1 MTPERSKKKTRTQGM
16 LQNSKWVAG
25 GEGREKETTS
35 YFKTSDMN
43 CPEKENV
50 YTKQSRSVVSW
61 GWKLKDR
68 MTANSPEEIWGS
80 VEKL

>member
-1 MTPERSKKKTRTQGM
+1 MRPGRSKKKTRTQGM

-25 GEGREKETTS
+25 GKGREKESTS

-50 YTKQSRSVVSW
+50 YKAKQIS
-61 GWKLKDR
+61 GFLGLEAEGQNDR
-68 MTANSPEEIWGS
+68 
-80 VEKL
+80 K

>member
-1 MTPERSKKKTRTQGM
+1 MRPGRSKKKTRTQSM

-25 GEGREKETTS
+25 GKGREKESTS

-50 YTKQSRSVVSW
+50 YKAKQIS
-61 GWKLKDR
+61 GFLGLEAEGQNDR
-68 MTANSPEEIWGS
+68 
-80 VEKL
+80 K

>member
-1 MTPERSKKKTRTQGM
+1 MRPGRSKKKTRTQGM

-25 GEGREKETTS
+25 GKGREKESTS

-43 CPEKENV
+43 CPEKKM
-50 YTKQSRSVVSW
+50 YTKQSRSVVFW

-68 MTANSPEEIWGS
+68 MTASSPEEIWGS

>member
-1 MTPERSKKKTRTQGM
+1 MTPERSKKKTRTQGI

-25 GEGREKETTS
+25 GKGREKETT

-50 YTKQSRSVVSW
+50 YKAKQIS
-61 GWKLKDR
+61 GFLGLEADGQNDCK
-68 MTANSPEEIWGS
+68 
-80 VEKL
+80 